1 MSQNVISLRPF
12 IGAKDFSL
20 SRSFYSALG
29 FQESILSNNMSY
41 FSKQGMGFYLQDAYV
56 KDWVDNTMLFLEVE
70 NVEQYWNEVLAL
82 DLPGKYEDARLVP
95 MRQEAWGKEFFLHDP
110 SGILWHFGEFFK
122 ATS

>member
-1 MSQNVISLRPF
+1 MRQNVISLRPF

-41 FSKQGMGFYLQDAYV
+41 FSKQGMGFYLQDAFV
-56 KDWVDNTMLFLEVE
+56 KDWVDNTMLFLEVD

-82 DLPGKYEDARLVP
+82 DLPGKYEGARLVP
-95 MRQEAWGKEFFLHDP
+95 MRHEA
-110 SGILWHFGEFFK
+110 
-122 ATS
+122 